1 LKSNYL
7 ALGGLF
13 ACLHVL
19 FLLASKIIV
28 GSELLLV
35 LFLPLLS
42 TIYTLKSD
50 KKNVIMFVIATLLVC
65 SVFDIVNTFIY
76 VIPSLVCGVVYGVLR
91 KYNFKELE
99 LLCISGICHIFSLL
113 FSFVTIAILFK
124 EVDFMEIFAS
134 IFGLNGKELIVISFS
149 FLMVLGFC
157 EAFLVHI
164 VSDSELAK
172 FSSKVE
178 KNETVPKWFS
188 IGALISFIMCII
200 LYFVNNIYS
209 VLAMMLL
216 FVFIIPYIV
225 SGIMNYKYKVLTT
238 SLIIIFSFISIF
250 ALKYIEPLNYMIIP
264 VFILSPTVINN
275 FKDIKGKNF

>member
-1 LKSNYL
+1 MKNNYL

-50 KKNVIMFVIATLLVC
+50 KKNITMFVIATLLVC
-65 SVFDIVNTFIY
+65 GLFDIVNTFIY

-99 LLCISGICHIFSLL
+99 LLCISGICHIFGLL
-113 FSFVTIAILFK
+113 FSFAVIAVLFK
-124 EVDFMEIFAS
+124 EVDFMGIFAS
-134 IFGLNGKELIVISFS
+134 IFGFDGKKLVVVSLS

-157 EAFLVHI
+157 EAFLVHV

-172 FSSKVE
+172 FTGKAE

-188 IGALISFIMCII
+188 VGALISFIAFII

-209 VLAMMLL
+209 VLAMLML
-216 FVFIIPYIV
+216 FVFVVPYII
-225 SGIMNYKYKVLTT
+225 SGVMNYKYKILTT
-238 SLIIIFSFISIF
+238 SLIIFFSFVSIF
-250 ALKYIEPLNYMIIP
+250 ILKYIEPLNYMIIP
-264 VFILSPTVINN
+264 IFILSPLVINN